1 MRRATALLLLLAFS
15 APALGQGTPPGAQGS
30 DQGPPAEAGWVRKRT
45 AQLQALDKVTARITV
60 LDAVVDQPVRFGTLT
75 ITVRAC
81 NARPPDEVPDA
92 AAFIE
97 VRDTLLAPA
106 APPAFRGWMLA
117 NAPAAHMLEHP
128 VYDLR
133 ILDCR

>member
-1 MRRATALLLLLAFS
+1 MKHVLALLALLAPGLAAAQ
-15 APALGQGTPPGAQGS
+15 APGQGS
-30 DQGPPAEAGWVRKRT
+30 DQGPPAEAAWVSKRT

-60 LDAVVDQPVRFGTLT
+60 LDAQVGRPVDFGSLN

-92 AAFIE
+92 AAYIE
-97 VRDTLLAPA
+97 VRDSLLPPTAPL
-106 APPAFRGWMLA
+106 AFRGWMLA

-133 ILDCR
+133 ILECR